1 MRLRSGGIRRSV
13 AAIAL
18 AGLAASL
25 GSGAT
30 LAQSPAPTPGAPPS
44 QLTVTTTYPSVAVD
58 PGGTASFP
66 IQVTS
71 PVVERVDLT
80 VTGAPEG
87 FETSFRGGGLIVGS
101 VTTTVTG
108 ESPEL
113 ELEFDVPEGKTAGTS
128 QLTIQATGMP
138 AQA

>member
-25 GSGAT
+25 GSGTT
-30 LAQSPAPTPGAPPS
+30 LAQSPAPTAGPGPT

-66 IQVTS
+66 LQVTS
-71 PVVERVDLT
+71 PDIERVDLS

-87 FETSFRGGGLIVGS
+87 FETTFKGGGLIVGS
-101 VTTTVTG
+101 VTTT
-108 ESPEL
+108 
-113 ELEFDVPEGKTAGTS
+113 GTS
-128 QLTIQATGMP
+128 VSPTLSSRSRSPRAPRP
-138 AQA
+138 APAS